1 MESILHS
8 LLMLMSVVWVVA
20 VVMRKI
26 GLPTIMGELIMG
38 VVIGPAVLGWVTPT
52 EVIETL
58 AQIGIFFLML
68 HTGVETEPREFYTAV
83 KDSFGIALIGAIVP
97 FSVSMGVALLFG
109 YDITASIF
117 VGLTMTATA
126 VVVTLKILRDLGLQ
140 NSRMSRIIIA
150 TCVVDDI
157 LTMIFF
163 SFVLGFLRGEAFEVS
178 QIAIV
183 SGKIILFFT
192 ITLLIGIF
200 LYPRLSFPFRNK
212 KGKGFTFILIL
223 GFAAGE
229 LAEHLGLHF
238 IIGAYFAGLFFEEKV
253 VNKKLFAIV
262 NDRLYALSYS
272 FLGPIF
278 FISLGFNITFD
289 LPKQMFWFLIVLAI
303 VVMIGQI
310 LSAGLMAKLK
320 NFTWPEALTIG
331 VGHCA
336 RAEMAFIIAS
346 LGIEMGALD
355 KNVFSVLIF
364 TAFILNLITP
374 LLLKF
379 CAVLIHRQAE
389 QKIHTIN
396 QLSGFK

>member
-1 MESILHS
+1 MESVFHS
-8 LLMLMSVVWVVA
+8 LLMLMIVVWSVA

-38 VVIGPAVLGWVTPT
+38 VVIGPAVLGWVTPN

-68 HTGVETEPREFYTAV
+68 HTGVETEPREFYAAV
-83 KDSFGIALIGAIVP
+83 KDSFGIALVGAIVP
-97 FSVSMGVALLFG
+97 FSVSMGVAMAFG
-109 YDITASIF
+109 LDIVAAVF

-126 VVVTLKILRDLGLQ
+126 VVITLKILRDLGFQ
-140 NSRMSRIIIA
+140 NSRMSRIIVA
-150 TCVVDDI
+150 TCVVDDL

-163 SFVLGFLRGEAFEVS
+163 SFVLGFISGGPVDIS
-178 QIAIV
+178 QLALV
-183 SGKIILFFT
+183 AGKVILFFA
-192 ITLLIGIF
+192 ITLSIGLF
-200 LYPRLSFPFRNK
+200 LYPRLAFPFRNK
-212 KGKGFTFILIL
+212 QGKGFTFILIL

-253 VNKKLFAIV
+253 VNKKLFDIV

-289 LPKQMFWFLIVLAI
+289 LPNHLIWFLVSLTLA
-303 VVMIGQI
+303 VMIGQI
-310 LSAGLMAKLK
+310 LSAGLMAKRK
-320 NFTWPEALTIG
+320 NFSWTEALTIG

-346 LGIEMGALD
+346 LGIQMGALD
-355 KNVFSVLIF
+355 KNIFSVLVF
-364 TAFILNLITP
+364 TSFILNLATP
-374 LLLKF
+374 LMLKGCAKLLEKQP
-379 CAVLIHRQAE
+379 AHW
-389 QKIHTIN
+389 TY
-396 QLSGFK
+396 

>member
-1 MESILHS
+1 MESIFHS
-8 LLMLMSVVWVVA
+8 LLMLMLVVWGVA

-38 VVIGPAVLGWVTPT
+38 VVIGPAVLGWVTPN

-68 HTGVETEPREFYTAV
+68 HTGVETEPREFYAAV

-97 FSVSMGVALLFG
+97 FLVSMGVALAFG
-109 YDITASIF
+109 YNMVTSIF

-126 VVVTLKILRDLGLQ
+126 VVITLKILRDLGF
-140 NSRMSRIIIA
+140 NNTRMSRIIVA
-150 TCVVDDI
+150 TCVVDDL

-163 SFVLGFLRGEAFEVS
+163 SFVLGFISGEALDVN
-178 QIAIV
+178 QMILV
-183 SGKIILFFT
+183 TGKVLFFFT
-192 ITLLIGIF
+192 VTLSIGLLI
-200 LYPRLSFPFRNK
+200 YPRLTFPFRSK
-212 KGKGFTFILIL
+212 QGKGFTFILVL

-229 LAEHLGLHF
+229 LAEQLGLHF

-253 VNKKLFAIV
+253 VNEKLYALV
-262 NDRLYALSYS
+262 NDRLYGLSYS

-289 LPKQMFWFLIVLAI
+289 LPGHLIWFLCVLTLTVIV
-303 VVMIGQI
+303 GQI
-310 LSAGLMAKLK
+310 LSAGLMARRK
-320 NFTWPEALTIG
+320 NFTWLESLTIG

-355 KNVFSVLIF
+355 KNIFSVLVF
-364 TAFILNLITP
+364 TAFLLNLITP
-374 LLLKF
+374 LMLKGCASLLEKHP
-379 CAVLIHRQAE
+379 AHWDY
-389 QKIHTIN
+389 
-396 QLSGFK
+396 

>member
-38 VVIGPAVLGWVTPT
+38 VVIGPAALGWVTPT

-68 HTGVETEPREFYTAV
+68 HTGVETEPREFYAAV

-109 YDITASIF
+109 YGITASIF

-126 VVVTLKILRDLGLQ
+126 VVVTLKILRDLGFQ
-140 NSRMSRIIIA
+140 NSRMSRIIVA

-183 SGKIILFFT
+183 SGKVILFFT
-192 ITLLIGIF
+192 ITLLTGIF
-200 LYPRLSFPFRNK
+200 LYPRLTFPFRSK

-223 GFAAGE
+223 GFAAGG
-229 LAEHLGLHF
+229 LADHLGLHF

-289 LPKQMFWFLIVLAI
+289 LPKQMFWFLIVLTI
-303 VVMIGQI
+303 TVMIGQI

-320 NFTWPEALTIG
+320 NFTWAEALTIG

-355 KNVFSVLIF
+355 KNAFSVVIF

-374 LLLKF
+374 LLLKL
-379 CAVLIHRQAE
+379 CAVLIHKQIA
-389 QKIHTIN
+389 QKNTY
-396 QLSGFK
+396 